1 MLGKKYLT
9 IGDLAIPNPI
19 STTISYK
26 NIENVN
32 TSEAGTDL
40 VNITRLMKRTIKIQL
55 NSSSFWLDRYVE
67 LCKVKQTV
75 LYFRGE
81 EIQVRARLTGASL
94 IENSEMT
101 NNTDGLYEVNIELL
115 EI

>member
-9 IGDLAIPNPI
+9 IGDLPIPNPI
-19 STTISYK
+19 KMSISYK

-40 VNITRLMKRTIKIQL
+40 VNVTRLEKRIFKLQL
-55 NSSSFWLDRYVE
+55 NSSSFWLDKYTE
-67 LCKVKQTV
+67 LCKIKQTI
-75 LYFRGE
+75 LTFRDE
-81 EIQVRARLTGASL
+81 EIPVRARIISADLVEDSANTD
-94 IENSEMT
+94 
-101 NNTDGLYEVNIELL
+101 NTDGLYEVNIELT